1 MTTINRIAVLR
12 DAILPAGAAQT
23 RNLKALKHISKLND
37 EKALAMV
44 NEIIEKQSA
53 LRRHLEKNLR
63 KELLERGNLME
74 PIKIKV
80 LKYTDK
86 EKKPIVTNISN
97 SLQNIQRTVGIE
109 GKPAHFECVTLPIH
123 NNRGLVAVM
132 DDEGKLKQ
140 LPLVRGLYDDA
151 GCVVDCIHGTFF
163 VCAAGDEDFA
173 SLDDYE
179 IELVKNYF
187 RDGDL

>member
-1 MTTINRIAVLR
+1 
-12 DAILPAGAAQT
+12 
-23 RNLKALKHISKLND
+23 
-37 EKALAMV
+37 
-44 NEIIEKQSA
+44 
-53 LRRHLEKNLR
+53 
-63 KELLERGNLME
+63 ME

-86 EKKPIVTNISN
+86 DKKPIVTNISN

-109 GKPAHFECVTLPIH
+109 GKSAHFECVTLPIH

-132 DDEGKLKQ
+132 DDEGKLKK

-151 GCVVDCIHGTFF
+151 GCIVDCIHGTFF
-163 VCAAGDEDFA
+163 VCAADADDFA